1 MHAGIWSTSWR
12 YTSYWNAFLL
22 LPANEV
28 WGKVIFLNL
37 SVILFRGG
45 GVLSQ
50 YALQV
55 VSQHAL
61 QQVSRG
67 SGIPACLAGF
77 QAHTQGGS
85 LGVSGWGGLQ
95 ANTQG
100 GSWGGSGPGP
110 QPRGKLRGV
119 CSRGGCLLGGVCET
133 PPTATAA
140 GGTHPTGMHSCK
152 ICFYTSNLNTMIKVD
167 TNYLINFMDNQ
178 DPFTSSESENY
189 FDVCHF
195 VWCFSLSLDVRTSFT
210 LPVFKVWAF
219 VWRAEEQR
227 MLHSVVNK

>member
-1 MHAGIWSTSWR
+1 M
-12 YTSYWNAFLL
+12 
-22 LPANEV
+22 
-28 WGKVIFLNL
+28 
-37 SVILFRGG
+37 
-45 GVLSQ
+45 LSQ

-85 LGVSGWGGLQ
+85 LGGSGWGVSKPTPKGEVEGDLVQ
-95 ANTQG
+95 AHSQG
-100 GSWGGSGPGP
+100 GSWGGSAP
-110 QPRGKLRGV
+110 
-119 CSRGGCLLGGVCET
+119 GGVPAWGCGET

-167 TNYLINFMDNQ
+167 TNYLIHFMDNQ